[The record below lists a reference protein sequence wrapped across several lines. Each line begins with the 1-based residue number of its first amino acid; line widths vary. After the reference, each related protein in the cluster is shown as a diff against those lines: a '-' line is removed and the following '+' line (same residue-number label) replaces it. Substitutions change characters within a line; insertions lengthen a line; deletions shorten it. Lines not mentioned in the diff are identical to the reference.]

1 MYFSKILASAALLV
15 LPAYAGFPVASVDFQ
30 AWESCPA
37 GASAPGEPKGNDGV
51 IATPVTCDKAA
62 VKRDWSIDYY
72 SFRAYLDTKDA
83 FLCSGVTVWNN
94 EDCTGKP
101 FYFLP
106 FEGEPV
112 VQGQCLPDIF
122 DGGYVSVRLECFGFS
137 DGPESSYGPE
147 SSNSPE
153 NSYDP
158 ENSYGPEDF

>member
-1 MYFSKILASAALLV
+1 
-15 LPAYAGFPVASVDFQ
+15 VDFQ
-30 AWESCPA
+30 SWEACPA
-37 GASAPGEPKGNDGV
+37 GAPAQGEPKGEDGV

-72 SFRAYLDTKDA
+72 SFRAHLDTKDA

-106 FEGEPV
+106 FDDEPV

-122 DGGYVSVRLECFGFS
+122 DGDYVSVRLECFGFS
-137 DGPESSYGPE
+137 GGPGDSSDAGSFAGPESSDG
-147 SSNSPE
+147 PE